1 MLDGDGQP
9 HWEGAVNA
17 RHVLGRIYRM
27 GRSEWL
33 TTAGWEQAYA
43 DGVRTVIDLRNPA
56 ERRRRPT
63 DPEIDE
69 SARTGITTVNVP
81 TEEAGHPEFGRLAVP
96 YMNHPSLYPV
106 NLEFFPEKVAEVFR
120 QIAAAQGNII
130 VHCSAGRDR
139 TGLVV
144 SLLLKLAGRQDL
156 LETQYEASL
165 RGINEWHRISPVKHP
180 HESHIGEPELAGL
193 LAERI
198 EALDAFVGSLDVEA
212 FLLEHGLERPEIEA
226 LRTTLEGPA
235 AH

>member
-1 MLDGDGQP
+1 M
-9 HWEGAVNA
+9 
-17 RHVLGRIYRM
+17 
-27 GRSEWL
+27 
-33 TTAGWEQAYA
+33 
-43 DGVRTVIDLRNPA
+43 
-56 ERRRRPT
+56 
-63 DPEIDE
+63 
-69 SARTGITTVNVP
+69 
-81 TEEAGHPEFGRLAVP
+81 
-96 YMNHPSLYPV
+96 